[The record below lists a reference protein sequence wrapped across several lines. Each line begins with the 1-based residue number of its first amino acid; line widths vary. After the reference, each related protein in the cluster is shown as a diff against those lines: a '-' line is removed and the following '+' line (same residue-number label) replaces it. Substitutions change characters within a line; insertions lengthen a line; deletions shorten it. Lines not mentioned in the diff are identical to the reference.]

1 MSSSDQQIQH
11 GAWPGTAPQK
21 WGDGGAIAPR
31 AGNSL
36 DPILDPIVSLQD
48 TMHYRFTSQ
57 SFASRELVLGR
68 PPYKMVAVRSH
79 LLGLNLKTLVT
90 KSGERI

>member
-11 GAWPGTAPQK
+11 GAWPRTAPQK
-21 WGDGGAIAPR
+21 WGGWGGGAIAPR
-31 AGNSL
+31 AGAR
-36 DPILDPIVSLQD
+36 LDPIVSLQD

-79 LLGLNLKTLVT
+79 PLGLNLKTLVT